1 MTVHK
6 KSFLLAVKL
15 TVIRPTEAGEHQL
28 DVCKALDVTGWT
40 VKSILKNRDKSKE
53 CGKIS
58 TPCMTLKLSNTFC
71 PFYGASDFGTEVY
84 LTLGIKLLLQHKL
97 RMQLDL
103 WN

>member
-28 DVCKALDVTGWT
+28 DISKALDVTGWT
-40 VKSILKNRDKSKE
+40 VKSILKNGDKSKE
-53 CGKIS
+53 CGKMAA
-58 TPCMTLKLSNTFC
+58 PCRALKLNNTLC
-71 PFYGASDFGTEVY
+71 LFYDESDFSTEIY
-84 LTLGIKLLLQHKL
+84 LVLGIKLLLQHKL